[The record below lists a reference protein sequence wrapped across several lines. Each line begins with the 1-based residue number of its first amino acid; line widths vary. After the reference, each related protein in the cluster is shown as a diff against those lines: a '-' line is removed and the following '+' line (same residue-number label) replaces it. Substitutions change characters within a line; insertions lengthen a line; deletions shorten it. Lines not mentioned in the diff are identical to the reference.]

1 MSPFQSRCKNELPFS
16 HRVERAG
23 ARGNFPSWDAQLSRD
38 GVQTMRDACP
48 GLIINQITGV
58 VGQAYQ
64 GPLDC
69 SRATRAKMAA
79 CNADSLKLPEGARE
93 CRLGLATQGVRQ
105 PVGQGEALHR
115 RDA

>member
-1 MSPFQSRCKNELPFS
+1 M
-16 HRVERAG
+16 ERAG
-23 ARGNFPSWDAQLSRD
+23 ARGHFPSWDLQVARD
-38 GVQTMRDACP
+38 GAQTMRDACP
-48 GLIINQITGV
+48 GLIINQSAGV

-69 SRATRAKMAA
+69 SRATQPKMAA
-79 CNADSLKLPEGARE
+79 CNADSLKQLEGARE

-105 PVGQGEALHR
+105 PVGQGEGLHR